1 MATVHRF
8 RWLCGIA
15 LAAAFT
21 AGATRLSAADPS
33 VANGGAAASSGTV
46 EIFDAM
52 HNGDLGVQFIPHN
65 SKEASLILTNNTDKP
80 LNVHVPDAFAAIPV
94 LAQGQGVGGAGAG
107 RTTGAGSRNGSQQNQ
122 SVGTGTGG
130 GQGQQRQGGFG
141 GAVGNAQAA
150 AAKVPAGN
158 GAAFSIPPE
167 RIVKL
172 KLPTVCLEFGKAE
185 PNARV
190 PYMIVPIETFTTN
203 AEVAEVCR
211 LLASGSVD
219 QQVAQAAAWHLANHL
234 SWDKLAD
241 MKHFPGNRG
250 FTRPV
255 FSSDQ
260 IRAASRLPTWRSRW
274 PTHDRRQ
281 RRPPLRPRRKR
292 RLLRRRLPRP
302 RRHRCPLR
310 NPSDSNRTRCD
321 DDCEMRCSPPPQAN

>member
-15 LAAAFT
+15 LAAAFA

-33 VANGGAAASSGTV
+33 VANGGATPAAAASSGTV

-94 LAQGQGVGGAGAG
+94 LAQNPIGGGGAAG
-107 RTTGAGSRNGSQQNQ
+107 RNTGTGNKNNNQQNQ
-122 SVGTGTGG
+122 SVGTGGG
-130 GQGQQRQGGFG
+130 AGQGQQRQGGFG
-141 GAVGNAQAA
+141 GAVGNAQAG
-150 AAKVPAGN
+150 AAKAPAGN

-167 RIVKL
+167 RVVKL

-190 PYMIVPIETFTTN
+190 PYTIVPIETFTSN

-241 MKHFPGNRG
+241 MKHFPHTG
-250 FTRPV
+250 FARPV

-260 IRAASRLPTWRSRW
+260 IRAALALTDKAIKLADARSAAA
-274 PTHDRRQ
+274 PGVT
-281 RRPPLRPRRKR
+281 
-292 RLLRRRLPRP
+292 
-302 RRHRCPLR
+302 
-310 NPSDSNRTRCD
+310 PSAAKTPAPSTATPATTSAS
-321 DDCEMRCSPPPQAN
+321 SPSSKAIGLE